1 MQLQRIN
8 DERLEFK
15 NMKNILIIYAL
26 QTLGII
32 GILAYDFVVKG
43 LDGIKENPFLLILF
57 IISTIILSLLSIT
70 ADERLVLK
78 NLKKIRIAYA
88 VQVIGIV
95 GILAYDFVTKG
106 GFDGVKE
113 NPLWLIF
120 IISTAILAF
129 LSMDISIDHENN
141 KDSPKKELI
150 ISLIG
155 LVLICTVVGIT
166 TSFSEGYTLA
176 NGALTAGVFFICG
189 SVPFLFLYN
198 LRKRKGDDL

>member
-8 DERLEFK
+8 DERLKFK

-57 IISTIILSLLSIT
+57 IISTIILALLSIT
-70 ADERLVLK
+70 VDERLVLK
-78 NLKKIRIAYA
+78 NLQKIRIAYD

-106 GFDGVKE
+106 GLDGVKE

-120 IISTAILAF
+120 IMSTAILAF
-129 LSMDISIDHENN
+129 LSMDIS
-141 KDSPKKELI
+141 
-150 ISLIG
+150 
-155 LVLICTVVGIT
+155 
-166 TSFSEGYTLA
+166 
-176 NGALTAGVFFICG
+176 
-189 SVPFLFLYN
+189 
-198 LRKRKGDDL
+198 